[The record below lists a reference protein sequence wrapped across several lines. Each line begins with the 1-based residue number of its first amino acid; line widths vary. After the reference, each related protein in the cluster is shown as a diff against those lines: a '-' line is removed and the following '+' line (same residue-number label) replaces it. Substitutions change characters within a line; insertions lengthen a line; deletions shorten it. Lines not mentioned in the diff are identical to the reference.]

1 MWIWVIAGIILSLI
15 ILLPESHNKS
25 STDIEIGASAEIS
38 FIDELDDWDIEDHIE
53 ELEDEIILYY
63 DEEEEGLL
71 NE

>member
-15 ILLPESHNKS
+15 ILLPESHDKS
-25 STDIEIGASAEIS
+25 STDIEIDATTAIS
-38 FIDELDDWDIEDHIE
+38 FIDELDDWDIEDQIE
-53 ELEDEIILYY
+53 ELEEEILFYY